1 MLAGAGEPEDV
12 MSSIECTA
20 KKPRAG
26 VTPLPFPLTR
36 VQNAC
41 LPCRTPEAR
50 VPSVSLVAA
59 ARCPASCRPV
69 CRRDR
74 CVTSP
79 RRGAAPLCI
88 RAAFLDDPV
97 GEAGAP
103 ASHVCLRADPFSQ
116 RHIYVFSLR
125 PSPHLIKF
133 IASCVQ
139 FSVSRW
145 VSVRLQGC
153 GTPAPRQHLMPGR
166 SSPRR
171 RPPAV
176 LGPARPG
183 RHPLI
188 CCPPVGPPRWTLGT
202 EPAPCGLLCR
212 LLR

>member
-26 VTPLPFPLTR
+26 VTPLPLPLTR

-139 FSVSRW
+139 FRVSRC
-145 VSVRLQGC
+145 VSVRLQGR
-153 GTPAPRQHLMPGR
+153 GTPPPPPASDAGTFKPPETPASSPGPGPAGTR
-166 SSPRR
+166 SS
-171 RPPAV
+171 AV
-176 LGPARPG
+176 
-183 RHPLI
+183 
-188 CCPPVGPPRWTLGT
+188 
-202 EPAPCGLLCR
+202 R
-212 LLR
+212 L